1 MENKMLKPITIV
13 TISDLF
19 EVLNSFSN
27 SCVFRGHLSANWKI
41 ESSLVRNTFHVDDET
56 YYDLENTAI
65 TEFESKFNVYGELRD
80 KPKSRL
86 GWLSIM
92 QHYGAPTRLIDFT
105 TSPFVAL
112 GFIIENLNP
121 CFIENQENQFSI
133 FALNYT
139 RLNEILLDK
148 LISNKQ
154 FKNYS
159 IEQMYINAETVSDYI
174 FSQTCTNVSYF
185 MINEPLYANKR
196 IDRQNGTF
204 LISNRFLDIE
214 ETLAKKE
221 YEDIDLTK
229 ILIPSK
235 LYRDIFCM
243 LRKMN
248 INLKTIYGD
257 LDGLGKF
264 IKSNLLYYSNLRRL
278 TTAKS

>member
-1 MENKMLKPITIV
+1 
-13 TISDLF
+13 
-19 EVLNSFSN
+19 
-27 SCVFRGHLSANWKI
+27 
-41 ESSLVRNTFHVDDET
+41 
-56 YYDLENTAI
+56 
-65 TEFESKFNVYGELRD
+65 
-80 KPKSRL
+80 
-86 GWLSIM
+86 
-92 QHYGAPTRLIDFT
+92 
-105 TSPFVAL
+105 
-112 GFIIENLNP
+112 
-121 CFIENQENQFSI
+121 
-133 FALNYT
+133 
-139 RLNEILLDK
+139 
-148 LISNKQ
+148 
-154 FKNYS
+154 
-159 IEQMYINAETVSDYI
+159 MYINAETVSDYI